1 MIFKKE
7 FLQEKVYDCVYE
19 EVTHQ
24 TRWSIFKT
32 MVFEHYGKH
41 YMVEYYAGSTE
52 MQCEAQFEYDDDEI
66 ECEEVELKEVIVK
79 KWVRVNK

>member
-41 YMVEYYAGSTE
+41 YMVEYSAGSTE
-52 MQCEAQFEYDDDEI
+52 IQCEAPFEYDDDEI